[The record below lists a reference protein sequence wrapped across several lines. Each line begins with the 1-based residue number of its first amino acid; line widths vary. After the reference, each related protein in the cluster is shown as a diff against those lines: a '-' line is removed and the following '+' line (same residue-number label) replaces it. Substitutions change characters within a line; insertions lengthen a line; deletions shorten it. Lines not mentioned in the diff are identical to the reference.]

1 MAHEHTNAL
10 IHEKSPYLL
19 QHAHNPVDW
28 LPWTDT
34 AFERARSENKPV
46 FLSVGYSTCHWCHVM
61 ERESFEDDA
70 LAALLNEFFVCIK
83 VDREERPDIDATYMA
98 VCQMVTGHGGWPLSV
113 FMTPAKEPFYV
124 GTYFPPQ
131 DRHGRPGFGT
141 VLRSIAASWQN
152 EREKIEKSGAGLLA
166 QIREHIAAAAV
177 RDTLGPDI
185 FDKALRNFERD
196 FDAERGGF
204 GARPK
209 FPTPHKLTF
218 LLGHYKRTGD
228 AKALEMAEKTLAA
241 MRRGGMYDHIG
252 FGFHRYS
259 TDTQWLLP
267 HFEKMLYD
275 QAGLL
280 LAYTEAFQ
288 ATGNTEYRRTAMEIA
303 AYVLRDMTSEEGG
316 FYSAED
322 ADSEGREGKFYVW
335 TESELR
341 ELLNEEDFTLFA
353 WAFSVEAEGNFVEE
367 VGTHTTG
374 ENIPHLKS
382 SLADLA
388 AESGIEPEDLWSR
401 LEKIRQQL
409 FEIRDSRVHPHKD
422 DKILTDWN
430 AFMIVALTRASRA
443 LGEAQLLQAAA
454 NAWKFLEEHLR
465 TNDGRRLH
473 RYRDGE
479 AAIDGFLDD
488 YALCAWAALELYQ
501 ATGETDY
508 LRVGLTDCERLLAD
522 FAAGVAGGF
531 TFSAA
536 HNELMPLQTREAY
549 DGAMPSGNS
558 IAAWTLARFG
568 SITGRSE
575 FTDAAIGTVEAFAAA
590 IDRYPTGFAFMLQA
604 HDFLARGHREV
615 VLAYGADR
623 ASAGEFVSLVDSTW
637 LPFSVVVHNNGSED
651 VKQLIEYAANQTPV
665 GAVTTAYVCV
675 NFACRAPVTDID
687 ALRRSLA
694 DVNT

>member
-34 AFERARSENKPV
+34 AFERAHSENKPI

-61 ERESFEDDA
+61 ERESFENDA

-141 VLRSIAASWQN
+141 VLRSIAAGWQN

-166 QIREHIAAAAV
+166 QIREHIAAAV
-177 RDTLGPDI
+177 RRDTLGPDI
-185 FDKALRNFERD
+185 FDKALRNFERE

-218 LLGHYKRTGD
+218 LLGQHKRTGD
-228 AKALEMAEKTLAA
+228 AKALEMAEKTLAE
-241 MRRGGMYDHIG
+241 MRRGGMYDHVG

-259 TDTQWLLP
+259 TDAQWLLP

-288 ATGNTEYRRTAMEIA
+288 ATGKTEYRRTAMEIA
-303 AYVLRDMTSEEGG
+303 AYVLRDMTSEKGG

-335 TESELR
+335 AESELR
-341 ELLNEEDFTLFA
+341 EALNEDDFKLFA
-353 WAFSVEAEGNFVEE
+353 RAFSIEPEGNFVEE

-374 ENIPHLKS
+374 ENIPHLKA
-382 SLADLA
+382 SLAELA
-388 AESGIEPEDLWSR
+388 AESGVAPDDLQVR

-409 FEIRDSRVHPHKD
+409 FEIRETRVHPHKD

-430 AFMIVALTRASRA
+430 AFMIAALTRASRA
-443 LGEAQLLQAAA
+443 FGEAQLLQAAV
-454 NAWKFLEEHLR
+454 NAWKFLDENLC
-465 TNDGRRLH
+465 TSDGRRLH

-479 AAIDGFLDD
+479 AAIDAFLDD

-501 ATGETDY
+501 ATGEAAY
-508 LRVGLTDCERLLAD
+508 LRAGLADCERLLAD
-522 FAAGVAGGF
+522 FASTEAGGF

-536 HNELMPLQTREAY
+536 HNESMPLQTREAY

-558 IAAWTLARFG
+558 IAAWTLARYG
-568 SITGRSE
+568 SLTGRRE
-575 FTDAAIGTVEAFAAA
+575 FTDAAVGTVEAFAAA
-590 IDRYPTGFAFMLQA
+590 MDRHPTGFAFMLQA
-604 HDFLARGHREV
+604 HDFLARGHREI

-623 ASAGEFVSLVDSTW
+623 ASASEFVYLVDSTW
-637 LPFSVVVHNNGSED
+637 LPFSVVVHNDGSEN
-651 VKQLIEYAANQTPV
+651 VKQLIEHAANQTPV

-675 NFACRAPVTDID
+675 NFACCAPVTDVD

-694 DVNT
+694 DVNA